1 MKSCIQAKRRPENLG
16 LGSEPET
23 VAHKEL
29 WGGAHFED
37 IFNSVAKKLSKEK
50 DAAGGERRVGKAVE
64 KSKKAKKK
72 PNTPNTLCWVCLVF
86 GCAPPRSLP
95 GCESQSIDH
104 SNQTTAHRNHPQ
116 SPCSRYAMSFRCP

>member
-64 KSKKAKKK
+64 KSKKAEKKEVLK
-72 PNTPNTLCWVCLVF
+72 RRKLAVKRDLVF
-86 GCAPPRSLP
+86 
-95 GCESQSIDH
+95 
-104 SNQTTAHRNHPQ
+104 
-116 SPCSRYAMSFRCP
+116 Y